1 MTFDH
6 LDDPEGFL
14 PDDDFATAAKRR
26 GAQLRRR
33 RRIPIAGLGAVLVV
47 LMLGVGF
54 GLYERNKASNIY
66 RLDLTASLDDPHAG
80 STDPV
85 VGDADA
91 PPTDVINVLVV
102 GSDARIPGAD
112 RPPDENLT
120 DTMMIVHIDPP
131 AHQVRVLSLP
141 RDLWVAIPGHGND
154 RLNTAWAT
162 GGPALLID
170 TIKANYNIPI
180 HHYLGVD
187 GTGFRQ
193 LVDQAGGANV
203 YVAGRLDDSNTGF
216 TSSGAG
222 CVHLDGATTLA
233 LVRSRHLTFLTPD
246 NRRHEDPSSDLGRIQ
261 RQQLVARTM
270 AASLLQRAPTP
281 AAADELLDTLVS
293 GAILDSTW
301 SLRDMA
307 RILNW
312 GRSLDLGRDLVMSSP
327 PTTPAYEGKAAVLH
341 LDAAAAEAVF
351 IPFRSTPSSSTS
363 ISTTTIAPTTGANP
377 STATT
382 TATPS
387 TLAPGVPP
395 VEQWVTGA
403 QPDGTPCA

>member
-6 LDDPEGFL
+6 LDDPEGFV
-14 PDDDFATAAKRR
+14 PDEAFANAAKRR
-26 GAQLRRR
+26 GAQLRRHR
-33 RRIPIAGLGAVLVV
+33 RVPIAGLGAVLVV
-47 LMLGVGF
+47 LLLGVGF
-54 GLYERNKASNIY
+54 GLYERNKASKID

-80 STDPV
+80 STDPAG
-85 VGDADA
+85 GDADV

-170 TIKANYNIPI
+170 TIKANYKIPI

-187 GTGFRQ
+187 GSGFRQ
-193 LVDQAGGANV
+193 LVDQAGGADV
-203 YVAGRLDDSNTGF
+203 YVPGRLSDTNTGF
-216 TSSGAG
+216 VATGPA
-222 CVHLDGATTLA
+222 CMHLDGASTLA
-233 LVRSRHLTFLTPD
+233 LVRSRHLDFLTPD

-261 RQQLVARTM
+261 RQQLVARTL
-270 AASLLQRAPTP
+270 AASLLQRTPTP

-301 SLRDMA
+301 ALKDMA
-307 RILNW
+307 RIMNW
-312 GRSLDLGRDLVMSSP
+312 ARGLDLGRDLVMSSP

-351 IPFRSTPSSSTS
+351 VPFRGAAAATSTSTSTSTRAPAPGSAPTSTPAST
-363 ISTTTIAPTTGANP
+363 
-377 STATT
+377 
-382 TATPS
+382 TPS
-387 TLAPGVPP
+387 TIAPGVPP
-395 VEQWVTGA
+395 ADQWVAAT
-403 QPDGTPCA
+403 QPDGTPC